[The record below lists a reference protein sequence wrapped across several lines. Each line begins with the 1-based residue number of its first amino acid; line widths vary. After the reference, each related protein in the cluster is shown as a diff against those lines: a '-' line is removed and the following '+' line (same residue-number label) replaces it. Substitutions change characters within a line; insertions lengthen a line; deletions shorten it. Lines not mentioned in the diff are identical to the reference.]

1 MRAADAEK
9 NELKPWL
16 KKQWCI
22 APKANA
28 EFVCKM
34 EDVLE
39 VYQRPYDPKRPL
51 VCMDET
57 SKQLVGET
65 RVPVAAA
72 TGRPAR
78 YDYEYV
84 RNGTA
89 NVFLFCE
96 PLAGNRRVRI
106 TARRTKVDWA
116 HRVRELV
123 DRLYPRAETIVL
135 VMDNLNTHAPAS
147 LYEAFAPAEA
157 KRIAD
162 RLEIHYTPKHGSWLN
177 MAEIELGMLGRQCL
191 DRRIADAATLERE
204 AAAWEVTRN
213 AKKSKIDWRF
223 TTTDARIKLKKLYPS
238 IQE

>member
-1 MRAADAEK
+1 M
-9 NELKPWL
+9 

-22 APKANA
+22 APEANA

-34 EDVLE
+34 EDVLD
-39 VYQRPYDPKRPL
+39 VYRRPYDPKKPL

-65 RVPVAAA
+65 RVPVPAAA
-72 TGRPAR
+72 GQPAR

-96 PLAGNRRVRI
+96 PLAGKRQVRI

-123 DRLYPRAETIVL
+123 DQTYPRAERVVL
-135 VMDNLNTHAPAS
+135 VMDNLNTHAASS
-147 LYEAFAPAEA
+147 LYEAFSPAEA

-162 RLEIHYTPKHGSWLN
+162 RLEIHYSPKHGSWLN

-191 DRRIADAATLERE
+191 DRRIADAKTLQRE
-204 AAAWEVTRN
+204 AAAWESARN
-213 AKKSKIDWRF
+213 ASKARINWRF
-223 TTTDARIKLKKLYPS
+223 TAADARIKLKKLYPS